1 MKLATTAKL
10 PKKTSAKVNDPDNPA
25 WTEDLLGAP
34 VIKRDR
40 GPQTARTKIL
50 TSVRLGADISENII
64 EPCDKVEYKLDD
76 LVAGMTEENRH
87 DEVSFGTPVGKEA
100 L

>member
-10 PKKTSAKVNDPDNPA
+10 PKKISAKVNDPDNPA
-25 WTEDLLGAP
+25 WTEDMLGAP
-34 VIKRDR
+34 VIKRGR
-40 GPQTARTKIL
+40 GPQAAQTKPL
-50 TSVRLGADISENII
+50 TSGRMGANILENII
-64 EPCDKVEYKLDD
+64 EPCNKVEYKLDD
-76 LVAGMTEENRH
+76 LVAGMTAKNRH